1 MKGYLLYMEIHS
13 FPLWRLGF
21 PFSRWDLGWRT
32 GSSLKTAKDVI
43 FLNHRWLSAHH
54 SWLFG
59 YVGKYTGY
67 IGHSNTS
74 LLTLALWTT
83 VVSITTFPFISGS
96 SSYQAQSYRTILIVD
111 RWPTN
116 YSPCL
121 ASQQC
126 WDALSITSL

>member
-1 MKGYLLYMEIHS
+1 MKGYLLYMETHS
-13 FPLWRLGF
+13 FQLWRLGF
-21 PFSRWDLGWRT
+21 PFSRWDLSWGT
-32 GSSLKTAKDVI
+32 ESALKTAKGVI
-43 FLNHRWLSAHH
+43 FLNHHWLSVHH

-59 YVGKYTGY
+59 YVGKCTGH

-83 VVSITTFPFISGS
+83 LVNITTFPFISGS
-96 SSYQAQSYRTILIVD
+96 SCYQAQSYSTILIVD

-126 WDALSITSL
+126 WDTLSITFL